1 MTEVFGWDDLPELV
15 DPMVHVHLMSGKVI
29 GLQNVSIT
37 EIGKRLHGNGFV
49 FLSDGEGSYAIFF
62 DHGVAALTTSNQ

>member
-1 MTEVFGWDDLPELV
+1 MSNLFDLDDLPDLV
-15 DPMVHVHLMSGKVI
+15 DPMVHVHLLSGKII

-37 EIGKRLHGNGFV
+37 EVGKRLHNHGFV

-62 DHGVAALTTSNQ
+62 NHGVAALTTTP